1 MAAGTGQDAGIGKPG
16 PEVTMKQLRK
26 ILTAVI
32 LIAAVALGVLFALQN
47 KEAVPLDLLFF
58 SFAPRSL
65 ALWLL
70 VAFALGG
77 LAGLLVSSFYLLR
90 SRAALGTSRRQLAR
104 AQAELQ
110 QLRAAATPSA
120 ELKVSE

>member
-1 MAAGTGQDAGIGKPG
+1 
-16 PEVTMKQLRK
+16 MKQLRNL
-26 ILTAVI
+26 LTVLVI
-32 LIAAVALGVLFALQN
+32 LAMLVVSVLFALQN